1 MEKKLFE
8 KLENFSFSREL
19 PTHDYLFELAN
30 RTAGILES
38 ECGIWRPCSEKK
50 ELGGLLDFTAEGIE
64 NLPSIIVPDLH
75 ARPYFI
81 FNIMK
86 FVLPDNFIKGK
97 IGLSVFEAL
106 SQGLL
111 RVICVGDLLHSELRG
126 KERWIAAKDEFLEE
140 NYTGENM
147 ASEMAEGLSLLS
159 AVMEL
164 KCAFPNNFH
173 ILKGNH
179 ENIMNV
185 RGAGNYPFR
194 KFANEGEM
202 VRIFMEEM
210 YGDDVVMVIFCFENA
225 LPLVAALPTVV
236 VSHAEPEVAFSK
248 KQIINGMSDDFTVRA
263 LTWTGNDE
271 AEEGSVLQM
280 LKEFTTC
287 KNPLDAKY
295 IAGHRPV
302 SDKYFL
308 RQNGLF
314 VQIHNPEKQHIALVS
329 NNRFFN
335 PDTDIVSVVSE

>member
-1 MEKKLFE
+1 MNEDLFE
-8 KLENFSFSREL
+8 KLEKFSFSREL
-19 PTHDYLFELAN
+19 PTHDYLFELAD

-38 ECGIWRPCSEKK
+38 ESDVWRPCSEKK
-50 ELGGLLDFTAEGIE
+50 ELGGLLDFTVKGVE
-64 NLPSIIVPDLH
+64 NLPAIIVPDLH

-86 FVLPDNFIKGK
+86 FILPDNFIEEKTG
-97 IGLSVFEAL
+97 ISVYDAL
-106 SQGLL
+106 CQNLV
-111 RVICVGDLLHSELRG
+111 RVICVGDLLHSALRG
-126 KERWIAAKDEFLEE
+126 KERWLAAKDEFLEG
-140 NYTGENM
+140 NCTDENM

-164 KCAFPNNFH
+164 KCAFPKNFH

-185 RGAGNYPFR
+185 NNHGNFPFR

-225 LPLVAALPTVV
+225 LPLLAALPSVV

-248 KQIINGMSDDFTVRA
+248 EQIINGMGNDFVVKA

-271 AEEGSVLQM
+271 AEEGSVLKM

-287 KNPLDAKY
+287 KDPLDARY

-302 SDKYFL
+302 SGKYFL
-308 RQNGLF
+308 RQDGLF

-329 NNRFFN
+329 KDRFFN
-335 PDTDIVSVVSE
+335 PNTDIVSVVPE